1 MQEKIIELL
10 GRGIPATQVAAAVGC
25 DVSYVS
31 QLLADESVTSQ
42 VMSLRATHFSRFAE
56 QDSSLDAAEAAALT
70 KVANL
75 IQYIQR
81 PGEAI
86 NAYKVLNA
94 AKRRTSGPL
103 QEAAPAQTL
112 VLDLPEASRVRFTV
126 SADRQVIEIEGHS
139 LTTMPARTLASRL
152 EARNAARLLST
163 EVPTSLL
170 PALAIPSKRAEHG
183 TGLLNASGYEIDVH
197 ELGTSKRTTPLAQQF

>member
-1 MQEKIIELL
+1 MQEKIVELL

-25 DVSYVS
+25 DPSFVS
-31 QLLADESVTSQ
+31 QLLADEAVTAK

-70 KVANL
+70 KVGNL
-75 IQYIQR
+75 IPFITR

-86 NAYKVLNA
+86 NAYRVLNA
-94 AKRRTSGPL
+94 AKRRTSGTL

-126 SADRQVIEIEGHS
+126 SADRQVIEIEGRS

-152 EARNAARLLST
+152 EARNAARLLSAEIPST
-163 EVPTSLL
+163 LL
-170 PALAIPSKRAEHG
+170 PAMAIPSKQAAHA
-183 TGLLNASGYEIDVH
+183 TGLLNASGYEIEAH
-197 ELGTSKRTTPLAQQF
+197 ELGTSKRTTPLAQQL